1 MAGWLFMCNV
11 RASYDLAQRAP
22 VSGDEDDSENEPL
35 DGDESGQVRAKAL
48 DGDEFL
54 YHPVLETFFLF
65 PNDSTSTI
73 VGASLL
79 WRRGQSS
86 CQSSCRSPFLSPFLS
101 LCDDDDHNSC
111 NNKVQ
116 VG

>member
-54 YHPVLETFFLF
+54 YHPVLATWAQL
-65 PNDSTSTI
+65 PRLKN
-73 VGASLL
+73 V
-79 WRRGQSS
+79 
-86 CQSSCRSPFLSPFLS
+86 
-101 LCDDDDHNSC
+101 
-111 NNKVQ
+111 K
-116 VG
+116 